1 MGATPWTPTLG
12 VATIEVTAPSLYNLD
27 AEDWVSGQ
35 NPPAW
40 GAEHF
45 NIDQSGA
52 LDWAQAQYYWD
63 GVWTETAPLQLTF
76 ERQIFGY
83 DWPEILAEDFSAGGL
98 FSVQERTIYNYGL
111 ENEITSPWSTSWSDT
126 LDPVVAGNTHA
137 YRYYRLLVNA
147 FTTGSGA
154 SVAEIALAETAGG
167 ADTTAGQTYTA
178 SSFYPSGGPYTPDK
192 AFDNDTG
199 TAWASDFSGSWPQWI
214 KVDYGA
220 TAGNWKAINELKITA
235 RTLGDEAQA
244 PENFILQGSDDNSAW
259 TDLITQTGQF
269 YSAGE
274 TKTWEV

>member
-12 VATIEVTAPSLYNLD
+12 VATIEVTPPSLYNLD
-27 AEDWVSGQ
+27 AEDWVAGQ

-52 LDWAQAQYYWD
+52 LDWAQAQYYWE

-137 YRYYRLLVNA
+137 YRYYRLLVSA
-147 FTTGSGA
+147 PTVGSGTA
-154 SVAEIALAETAGG
+154 FVEMELSETAGG
-167 ADTTAGQTYTA
+167 ADTTSGQTATA
-178 SSFYPSGGPYTPDK
+178 SSSFGGAPASSAID
-192 AFDNDTG
+192 DNNATF
-199 TAWASDFSGSWPQWI
+199 WASDFGGSWPQWI
-214 KVDYGA
+214 KIDYGA
-220 TAGNWKAINELKITA
+220 TAGNWKAINQLKIKA
-235 RTLGDEAQA
+235 RNAGDEAQA
-244 PENFILQGSDDNSAW
+244 PQNFVFQGSDDNAAW
-259 TDLITQTGQF
+259 TDLITQTDQF
-269 YSAGE
+269 FSADE
-274 TKTWEV
+274 IKTWVV